1 MNTFS
6 PVTLE
11 SHFNKMNTRFNSSNL
26 SCSIAV
32 SRREREREQPAAETD
47 NRVEGRRWN
56 IHAVR
61 LCLHRKFVISP
72 QSFDSSM
79 CLFANGFTR
88 RQREPMSS
96 SVWRTWASDTDWW
109 EGEVRSRQQI
119 WISHSWNIHT
129 YCIHECVDRHVLCKE
144 LSFLFEVNTFI
155 QQECIILINNNSKTK
170 KRKIYISNK
179 WCSFD
184 LSIYQ
189 SPEKILS
196 RTTVFNI
203 VNNKKILMYQKLK
216 LKLVH
221 FVQSHFFICLLN
233 RHTVNI

>member
-11 SHFNKMNTRFNSSNL
+11 SHFNKMNTRCNSSNL

-61 LCLHRKFVISP
+61 LCLHRKLVISP

-96 SVWRTWASDTDWW
+96 SVWRTGASDRLM
-109 EGEVRSRQQI
+109 GRGSEVKTTYLNKPQLK
-119 WISHSWNIHT
+119 HT
-129 YCIHECVDRHVLCKE
+129 YCIHECVDRHVLCKD
-144 LSFLFEVNTFI
+144 LFFLFEVNTFI

-179 WCSFD
+179 CCSFD

-203 VNNKKILMYQKLK
+203 VNNKKIPMYQKLK
-216 LKLVH
+216 LKLVN
-221 FVQSHFFICLLN
+221 FVQSHFCIC
-233 RHTVNI
+233 